1 MMIPEGHKSNVISSG
16 ITFMRS
22 ITEAYGSEDGL
33 KLWDAIANTL
43 DPDVKGAIFFALI
56 TGDYQGEIIARGFSS
71 PMQNYVECIKAI
83 RSYTGWG
90 LKEAKE
96 AADLIRDGVKQT
108 LTVSTDKRNE
118 AIMAFRRLGFLV

>member
-1 MMIPEGHKSNVISSG
+1 MIPEGHKSNVISSG

-22 ITEAYGSEDGL
+22 ITEAYGSEDGI
-33 KLWDAIANTL
+33 KLWDAIAGTL

-71 PMQNYVECIKAI
+71 PPQNYVDCIKTI
-83 RSYTGWG
+83 RLYTGWG
-90 LKEAKE
+90 LKEAKD

-108 LTVSTDKRNE
+108 LTVPTDKRSE

>member
-71 PMQNYVECIKAI
+71 PPQNYVEYIKTI
-83 RSYTGWG
+83 RTYTGWG
-90 LKEAKE
+90 IKEAKE

-108 LTVSTDKRNE
+108 LTVPTDKRSE

>member
-1 MMIPEGHKSNVISSG
+1 MIPEGHKSNVISSG

-71 PMQNYVECIKAI
+71 PPQNYVEYIKTI
-83 RSYTGWG
+83 QTYTGWG
-90 LKEAKE
+90 IKEAKE
-96 AADLIRDGVKQT
+96 AADLIRDGVRQT
-108 LTVSTDKRNE
+108 LTVPTDKRSE

>member
-1 MMIPEGHKSNVISSG
+1 MIPEGHKSNVISSG

-22 ITEAYGSEDGL
+22 ITEAYGSEDGI
-33 KLWDAIANTL
+33 KLWDAIAGTL

-83 RSYTGWG
+83 RLYTGWG

-96 AADLIRDGVKQT
+96 TADLIRDGVKQT
-108 LTVSTDKRNE
+108 LTVPTDKRSE